1 MDSYGRL
8 WLIILL
14 YEVFCHALI
23 YQGAHIRDFFPS
35 HEVHSSHTIRIPSSL
50 QGQGNA
56 FVPLHMSDST
66 CGGLV
71 DLQR

>member
-1 MDSYGRL
+1 MASYGRL

-35 HEVHSSHTIRIPSSL
+35 HEEHSSHTIRIPSSS

-56 FVPLHMSDST
+56 FVSSPHE
-66 CGGLV
+66 
-71 DLQR
+71 